1 MASSATDGVSGK
13 VFELMPRRRALWRLA
28 TAAFRGR
35 LA

>member
-1 MASSATDGVSGK
+1 MASSATDGVSGR

-28 TAAFRGR
+28 TAALRGR